1 MFFTAQGSNASTI
14 VRSIEADVIA
24 VGVGEPEMPVM
35 RILYSP
41 GGNKVWSE
49 VMNLKLPLR
58 GSKLPNE
65 LLYWKEHRS
74 TTFVGPL
81 M

>member
-1 MFFTAQGSNASTI
+1 MSDSAAYSDRQVLDLLSKEDGFTAQGSNASTI

-24 VGVGEPEMPVM
+24 VGVGEPEIPVM

-49 VMNLKLPLR
+49 VMNL
-58 GSKLPNE
+58 
-65 LLYWKEHRS
+65 
-74 TTFVGPL
+74 
-81 M
+81 